1 MYRTYASAV
10 RQPAS
15 HSHYKAKSGSAIQD
29 QSAAYAARPID
40 AAKKA
45 SVGMEDVRIHYSV
58 APPIQRRASL
68 CDVVQLAPH
77 IHELDELDNTDI
89 PVIPSVKP
97 TMVFES
103 MGTSSDAMENVYRE
117 SRKYKGNTVCVF
129 GLNKKQG
136 GGGALVKEPDRS
148 EIPHHLVNFSFE
160 WSKPDRMDAEK
171 GYEMPF
177 VEARREIMAQAKRLT
192 LIMCDPD
199 SVTDEQWKEVIT
211 PTRDDPDLSW
221 SPVYR
226 WIDGDAK
233 DDSSDKL
240 DKKFLRRF
248 VDGEAYIA
256 TGAYEWRHESDD
268 TARRAPNYHAFITL
282 VNQKEASL
290 RGIYMRCMREEVHT
304 HTRAGNAYAYGAFY
318 LPEST
323 FLMNQAAHNRIS
335 NDRSEINLDEDQT
348 RESMRLFNASGKT
361 RDKIIYKIIY
371 KRQLHVTKPFK
382 KEFSDDGYAKSLM
395 QFFATD
401 GYSKD
406 RLETALQNLR
416 QSAFGS
422 QWDPKDDAARKEYGA
437 YKKKCIDDLDAFLRA
452 DNKFVSIQQEI
463 RLLRRQRRGIQREI
477 RGRRGRHT

>member
-15 HSHYKAKSGSAIQD
+15 HSRYKAKSGSAIQD

-45 SVGMEDVRIHYSV
+45 SVGMEDVRIHYSA
-58 APPIQRRASL
+58 APPILRKASS

-136 GGGALVKEPDRS
+136 DGGALSKAPDIKV
-148 EIPHHLVNFSFE
+148 IPHHLVNFSFE
-160 WSKPDRMDAEK
+160 WSKPARMNAVK

-192 LIMCDPD
+192 LSNGDSD
-199 SVTDEQWKEVIT
+199 SVTERQRQEVIT
-211 PTRDDPDLSW
+211 PTVEEQDLSL
-221 SPVYR
+221 SLVYR

-240 DKKFLRRF
+240 DINFLRRL

-256 TGAYEWRHESDD
+256 TGAYEWRHESADA
-268 TARRAPNYHAFITL
+268 ARMAPNYHAFITL

-290 RGIYMRCMREEVHT
+290 RGIYMRCMHEEART
-304 HTRAGNAYAYGAFY
+304 NKGEGGAYAYGAFY

-335 NDRSEINLDEDQT
+335 NDRSVINLDEDQT
-348 RESMRLFNASGKT
+348 RESMRLFNASGMT
-361 RDKIIYKIIY
+361 RDKIIY

-422 QWDPKDDAARKEYGA
+422 HWDPKDDAARKEYGA
-437 YKKKCIDDLDAFLRA
+437 YKKKCIDGLDAFLRA
-452 DNKFVSIQQEI
+452 DNKFVSIRQEI
-463 RLLRRQRRGIQREI
+463 VDMRG
-477 RGRRGRHT
+477 GHA

>member
-29 QSAAYAARPID
+29 QRAAYAARPID

-136 GGGALVKEPDRS
+136 SGGALSKAPDIID
-148 EIPHHLVNFSFE
+148 IPHHLVNFSFE
-160 WSKPDRMDAEK
+160 WSKPAGMDAEK

-177 VEARREIMAQAKRLT
+177 IEARREIMAQAKRLT
-192 LIMCDPD
+192 LSNGDSD
-199 SVTDEQWKEVIT
+199 SVTERQRQEVIT
-211 PTRDDPDLSW
+211 PTEGDADLSW

-233 DDSSDKL
+233 DDSSNEL
-240 DKKFLRRF
+240 DTCFLRAF
-248 VDGEAYIA
+248 AMQENAYVA
-256 TGAYEWRHESDD
+256 TGAYGWRHESDD
-268 TARRAPNYHAFITL
+268 TVDAAPNYHAFVAL
-282 VNQKEASL
+282 VNQKEALL
-290 RGIYMRCMREEVHT
+290 RESYMRCMHEEVHT
-304 HTRAGNAYAYGAFY
+304 HEREGDAYTYGAFY

-323 FLMNQAAHNRIS
+323 FLMNQVAHNKIS
-335 NDRSEINLDEDQT
+335 SDRKINLDGDQT
-348 RESMRLFNASGKT
+348 RESMCLFNASRMT
-361 RDKIIYKIIY
+361 RDKIIYKM
-371 KRQLHVTKPFK
+371 QLHVTKPFK
-382 KEFSDDGYAKSLM
+382 REFSDDGYAKSLM
-395 QFFATD
+395 RFFTRD
-401 GYSKD
+401 VYSRD
-406 RLETALQNLR
+406 ALAAALRELR
-416 QSAFGS
+416 QSAFDS
-422 QWDPKDDAARKEYGA
+422 QWDPKDDAARGEYGA
-437 YKKKCIDDLDAFLRA
+437 YKEECIDGLDAFLRA

>member
-45 SVGMEDVRIHYSV
+45 SVGMEDIRIHYS
-58 APPIQRRASL
+58 AALPIQRRASL
-68 CDVVQLAPH
+68 CDVVQLASH
-77 IHELDELDNTDI
+77 IHELHGLHNTDI

-103 MGTSSDAMENVYRE
+103 MGTSSAAMENVYRE

-136 GGGALVKEPDRS
+136 DGGALVEAPDRS

-160 WSKPDRMDAEK
+160 WSKPARMDAEK

-177 VEARREIMAQAKRLT
+177 IEARREIMAQAKRLI
-192 LIMCDPD
+192 LKNCVPD
-199 SVTDEQWKEVIT
+199 SVTDRQRQEVIT
-211 PTRDDPDLSW
+211 PTRADRDLSW

-226 WIDGDAK
+226 WMDGDAK
-233 DDSSDKL
+233 DDSSDEL
-240 DKKFLRRF
+240 DTRLLRAF
-248 VDGEAYIA
+248 AKQENAYVA

-268 TARRAPNYHAFITL
+268 TAAAAPNYHAFVAL
-282 VNQKEASL
+282 VNQKEALL
-290 RGIYMRCMREEVHT
+290 REFYMRCMHEEVYT
-304 HTRAGNAYAYGAFY
+304 HERAGDAYAYGAFY

-323 FLMNQAAHNRIS
+323 FLMNQAAHDRIS
-335 NDRSEINLDEDQT
+335 SDRNGINLDGDQA
-348 RESMRLFNASGKT
+348 RESMRFFNASDMT
-361 RDKIIYKIIY
+361 RDKIIYM
-371 KRQLHVTKPFK
+371 RQLHVTKPLKREFK
-382 KEFSDDGYAKSLM
+382 DDGYASSLM
-395 QFFATD
+395 QFFVMRRYNRDA
-401 GYSKD
+401 
-406 RLETALQNLR
+406 LETALRNLR

-422 QWDPKDDAARKEYGA
+422 QWDPRDDAARGEYGA
-437 YKKKCIDDLDAFLRA
+437 YKEKCINEIDTFLRA
-452 DNKFVSIQQEI
+452 DNKFES
-463 RLLRRQRRGIQREI
+463 IQREI
-477 RGRRGRHT
+477 RGRRGKHA

>member
-45 SVGMEDVRIHYSV
+45 SVGMEDIRIHYS
-58 APPIQRRASL
+58 AALPIQRRASL
-68 CDVVQLAPH
+68 CDVVQLASH
-77 IHELDELDNTDI
+77 IHELHGLHNTDI

-103 MGTSSDAMENVYRE
+103 MGTKDAMENVYGE
-117 SRKYKGNTVCVF
+117 SKNYKGNTVCVF

-136 GGGALVKEPDRS
+136 GGGALVKEHDRS

-160 WSKPDRMDAEK
+160 WSKPDRMDAKK

-177 VEARREIMAQAKRLT
+177 IEARREIMAQAKRLT
-192 LIMCDPD
+192 LTMRDPD

-211 PTRDDPDLSW
+211 PTRADRDLSW

-226 WIDGDAK
+226 WMDGDAK
-233 DDSSDKL
+233 DDSSDEL
-240 DKKFLRRF
+240 DTRLLRAF
-248 VDGEAYIA
+248 AKQENAYVA

-268 TARRAPNYHAFITL
+268 TAAAAPNYHAFVAL
-282 VNQKEASL
+282 VNQKEALL
-290 RGIYMRCMREEVHT
+290 REFYMRCMHEEVYT
-304 HTRAGNAYAYGAFY
+304 HERAGDAYAYGAFY

-323 FLMNQAAHNRIS
+323 FLMNQAAHDGIS
-335 NDRSEINLDEDQT
+335 SDRNGINLDEDQA
-348 RESMRLFNASGKT
+348 RESMRFFKASDMT
-361 RDKIIYKIIY
+361 RDKIIYM
-371 KRQLHVTKPFK
+371 RQLHVTKPLKREFK
-382 KEFSDDGYAKSLM
+382 DDGYASSLM
-395 QFFATD
+395 QFFVMRRYNRD
-401 GYSKD
+401 G
-406 RLETALQNLR
+406 LETALRKLR

-422 QWDPKDDAARKEYGA
+422 QWNPKGDEARKEYGA

-452 DNKFVSIQQEI
+452 DNKFVSIRQEI
-463 RLLRRQRRGIQREI
+463 VNMRG
-477 RGRRGRHT
+477 GHA